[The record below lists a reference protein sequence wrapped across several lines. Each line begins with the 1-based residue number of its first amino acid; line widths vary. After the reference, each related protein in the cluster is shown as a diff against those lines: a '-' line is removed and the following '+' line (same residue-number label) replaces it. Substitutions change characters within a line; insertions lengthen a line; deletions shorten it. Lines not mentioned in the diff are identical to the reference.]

1 MLTLC
6 LVKGVKLPT
15 AWDPSKWT
23 AGSVLR
29 LSAASNAVAEVLNV
43 NGHFEIFKQCM
54 HQTTN

>member
-43 NGHFEIFKQCM
+43 NVNF
-54 HQTTN
+54 